1 MRTAFNKPVLLLAG
15 IALLP
20 TLAVLIVGGALISTI
35 RFYPFIFVPP
45 ITWNVLLC
53 IALPGL
59 MLIGLMLVLRPGKRP
74 FIPWRWALTT
84 LLAICLGIW
93 LAGRASNAHH
103 YHELTNTRFK
113 DHSYHAVLY
122 YYNESGPEAVLSPS
136 ILVYECDP
144 SGLFCEGISTYWE
157 GRRPATEV
165 REWEGYFTVDLD
177 NNRLFLYVKGAL
189 AFFKDFSS

>member
-20 TLAVLIVGGALISTI
+20 TLAVLIVGVALISTI
-35 RFYPFIFVPP
+35 RFYPFIFLPP

-103 YHELTNTRFK
+103 YLELTNTRFK
-113 DHSYHAVLY
+113 DHTYHAVLY
-122 YYNESGPEAVLSPS
+122 YYNESGPEAILSPS
-136 ILVYECDP
+136 IVVYECEL
-144 SGLFCEGISTYWE
+144 SGLLCDGISSYAE
-157 GRRPATEV
+157 GRWPTDEV
-165 REWEGYFTVDLD
+165 REWESYFATDAEGV
-177 NNRLFLYVKGAL
+177 RLLLYVNGAL
-189 AFFKDFSS
+189 AFMKEYPS